1 MASKWIPTLPGLI
14 FEERESHI
22 DSRGSFIRF
31 LELDGNS
38 FSDAFSSI
46 ALSRN
51 PIAGTIRGLHFQNYP
66 YSEEKAIMC
75 IKGSIFEVFVDLRRQ
90 CQTYGHWTHRVLSST
105 NFSVAMV
112 PKGIA
117 HGYQTLE
124 EDTWVLYGLTSTFS
138 TKHAHRILYKD
149 PLLAIEWPLAVTLIS
164 DADANGM
171 TWIECH
177 KQNFEFANHLEI

>member
-38 FSDAFSSI
+38 FTDAFSSI

-105 NFSVAMV
+105 NFSKSVDLISRYAPFNKV
-112 PKGIA
+112 G
-117 HGYQTLE
+117 TLE
-124 EDTWVLYGLTSTFS
+124 IVGHDQ
-138 TKHAHRILYKD
+138 HRKKVFQEQLLNQIISQILIPARAFCICYSYSIWTVSKR
-149 PLLAIEWPLAVTLIS
+149 LS
-164 DADANGM
+164 
-171 TWIECH
+171 
-177 KQNFEFANHLEI
+177 K